1 MDRADVVS
9 SNLKSVGYDEGS
21 RVLEIEFRH
30 GGVYQYSGVP
40 PEEHRA
46 LMDADSHGKYFAAE
60 IKSRYEFKKVG

>member
-1 MDRADVVS
+1 MDRLDVVS

-21 RVLEIEFRH
+21 EVLEIEFSH

-40 PEEHRA
+40 PEVHRA

-60 IKSRYEFKKVG
+60 INGRYEFTRIR